1 MENRCCAKGGKGG
14 RGGMGTKQR
23 EDTRQVVGPEDL
35 STLPFRLFL
44 GELSRAPPIV
54 GLFSSRLPYVVAAKP
69 SGYKPR
75 ITGRFFLY
83 YLDSLHFAVFFFQ
96 IIFRVAY
103 QILS

>member
-75 ITGRFFLY
+75 IIGRFFILFGFST
-83 YLDSLHFAVFFFQ
+83 LCGIFLPNHLQGRVPDS
-96 IIFRVAY
+96 
-103 QILS
+103 